1 MNFFNRHPM
10 PRLVTRAA
18 VKAITIGTIGASL
31 IGIGGMINPAL
42 ALTTEQVGEKLA
54 GVPVYVISSESGL
67 LLISTNQEGQT
78 TEPSLFVFMTEQ
90 DASTFL
96 AKANEN
102 NPEFAPGAQITL
114 TSLENLYTEAQ
125 SADSEQPLRL
135 SYVPEATE
143 VSQASE
149 LNTEYRGGVP
159 LFCAQFEDGSLVPV
173 PQENGEAIY
182 PMFFSSADL
191 QAQLANLEQTNPEA
205 RAAISI
211 GVYPLEGILQKMQS
225 DDDETLARIQLLPDS
240 ETINTIR
247 QNSPAQP
254 Q

>member
-1 MNFFNRHPM
+1 MNFFNRHPL
-10 PRLVTRAA
+10 PKLVTHAA
-18 VKAITIGTIGASL
+18 VKAITIGTIGAGL

-42 ALTTEQVGEKLA
+42 ALTTEQVGEKLS

-96 AKANEN
+96 TKANEN

-125 SADSEQPLRL
+125 SGGGEQPLRL

-173 PQENGEAIY
+173 PQENGETIY

-211 GVYPLEGILQKMQS
+211 GVYPLEGILQKMQD
-225 DDDETLARIQLLPDS
+225 DDDETLTRIQLLPDS

>member
-1 MNFFNRHPM
+1 MIFFNRHPM
-10 PRLVTRAA
+10 PKLVTRAA

-67 LLISTNQEGQT
+67 LLISANQEGQT
-78 TEPSLFVFMTEQ
+78 SEPSLFVFMSEQ
-90 DASTFL
+90 DATTFL
-96 AKANEN
+96 TKANET

-114 TSLENLYTEAQ
+114 TSLENLYKEAQ
-125 SADSEQPLRL
+125 ATGGEQPLRL

-143 VSQASE
+143 VTQATQLSA
-149 LNTEYRGGVP
+149 EYRGGVP

-191 QAQLANLEQTNPEA
+191 QAQLASLEQTNPEA
-205 RAAISI
+205 RAAITI
-211 GVYPLEGILQKMQS
+211 GVYPLEGVLQKMQNE
-225 DDDETLARIQLLPDS
+225 DDSTLTGIQLLPDS